1 MENTIYQLIEQ
12 LSNELHRHNHLYYIE
27 NTPEITDF
35 EFDQLMNQLL
45 DLESKYPEMVLDS
58 SPTKRVGGDITK
70 KFNTIAHSYPMLSL
84 SNTYSR
90 EEIVEWEN
98 RIKKSIDHKIEYV
111 CELKYD
117 GVAIGIAYKNGKL
130 HSAVTRGDGTVGEE
144 VTANVKTI
152 KTIPLVLKNSFP
164 NNFEIRG

>member
-70 KFNTIAHSYPMLSL
+70 NS
-84 SNTYSR
+84 
-90 EEIVEWEN
+90 
-98 RIKKSIDHKIEYV
+98 
-111 CELKYD
+111 
-117 GVAIGIAYKNGKL
+117 
-130 HSAVTRGDGTVGEE
+130 
-144 VTANVKTI
+144 
-152 KTIPLVLKNSFP
+152 IPLHTTTQCSLCRIPILEKK
-164 NNFEIRG
+164 